1 MNEQITWTH
10 VDKLV
15 RKMHDNRGM
24 LPIGLT
30 DAEVAHAFIKFLERS
45 LQQSEIC
52 AESRGASMASLKRE
66 LDSTRQ
72 QLAEALTTKPGKT
85 KQRLAKLEEQ
95 MEHLSRYIGT
105 EL

>member
-1 MNEQITWTH
+1 MSEQITWTH

-15 RKMHDNRGM
+15 RKMHDNREM
-24 LPIGLT
+24 LPTGLT
-30 DAEVAHAFIKFLERS
+30 DAEVAYSFIKFLERS

-66 LDSTRQ
+66 LDTTRG
-72 QLAEALTTKPGKT
+72 QLDVALTKPSKT

-95 MEHLSRYIGT
+95 VAKLLEWADR
-105 EL
+105 E